1 MKEYLFIHPY
11 DITTDFLSKVY
22 ENIPEE
28 EKTVIRDC
36 KISNSRLIRLIK
48 SHDNVVMLGHGCAD
62 GLLCSSYSKDTTF
75 DRLIINSRLVEFL
88 RTRKKLIGIWCHAS
102 DFFKKYNLY
111 GFATGMF
118 VSDISEANDY
128 GLPMSTYDVEENN
141 NLLVESLYK
150 CFDKDIAYIY
160 DYMCERFDSLKSTN
174 KIANFNRNLFYY
186 NVKKFYDYNKTI
198 ISSEKEV
205 TRLENELREAKKQ
218 LIINKVDFIYQ
229 QIKPY
234 LSFEYVNEIV
244 NSNNIQEVEKALNAI
259 LIGQANIRVLL
270 RNITSIASDLDG
282 LEEFYDYNIKVSE
295 IEKYIIV
302 YNFEY
307 NGMKYSNNYYSICC
321 IDIYTLK
328 DYIEDIEWHYN
339 KYCNK
344 IVK

>member
-1 MKEYLFIHPY
+1 MKEYLFIHPS

-75 DRLIINSRLVEFL
+75 DRLIINSHLVEFL

-141 NLLVESLYK
+141 NLLAESLYK

-186 NVKKFYDYNKTI
+186 KVKNFYDYNKTI

-234 LSFEYVNEIV
+234 LSITYINEII

-259 LIGQANIRVLL
+259 FIGQANIRVLL
-270 RNITSIASDLDG
+270 RNITSISSELDG
-282 LEEFYDYNIKVSE
+282 FESFYEYDIKVSE
-295 IEKYIIV
+295 IKKYIII
-302 YNFEY
+302 YSFY
-307 NGMKYSNNYYSICC
+307 HNGMRYSNNYYTTCYTTV
-321 IDIYTLK
+321 DTLK
-328 DYIEDIEWHYN
+328 EYIEDIEWHYN
-339 KYCNK
+339 KYVLKNGR
-344 IVK
+344 